1 MQNTCVKR
9 SDMAWL
15 PRQRRFV
22 VAGMR
27 YDWVGAKTG
36 PAERVA
42 SVLRFDR
49 VLKVSHLGLE
59 RLDSEATLNLLAVTF
74 EKTDPP
80 AGMIILAFA
89 DGALVRLEV
98 ECVEVELRDMGLR
111 LPARGLPRPRPDRHV
126 GCLNKARVGEFPSAM
141 AIALDMRSADFER
154 RFAALIA
161 AKRESSADVDVAVAA
176 IIDDVRARGD
186 EALAELSLR
195 FDRVDIARL
204 GLRIGA
210 AEVEAAIAACEKT
223 ALEALKLAHEPG
235 D

>member
-1 MQNTCVKR
+1 MAAAKALRLIALDREGLGVISAHAQNTCVMR
-9 SDMAWL
+9 GDMAWL

-49 VLKVSHLGLE
+49 VLKVSHLGLKHM
-59 RLDSEATLNLLAVTF
+59 DGDATLNLLAVAY

-111 LPARGLPRPRPDRHV
+111 RPADACAGHALTDT
-126 GCLNKARVGEFPSAM
+126 SA
-141 AIALDMRSADFER
+141 A
-154 RFAALIA
+154 
-161 AKRESSADVDVAVAA
+161 
-176 IIDDVRARGD
+176 
-186 EALAELSLR
+186 
-195 FDRVDIARL
+195 
-204 GLRIGA
+204 
-210 AEVEAAIAACEKT
+210 
-223 ALEALKLAHEPG
+223 
-235 D
+235 